1 MTLFYIHSV
10 SKKILAPPT
19 CGCNM
24 LSQLYHTNS
33 GSNTLWLQHAQPT
46 IPHQLRQQH
55 SVAATCSVDYTTPT
69 QAATLSTCSANY
81 ATPTQAATLCDC
93 NMLSQLYHTNSGSN
107 TLWLQHAQPTM
118 PHQLRQQHQHAQPT
132 IPHQLR
138 QQHSVAAT
146 CSVDY
151 TTPTQAATLCGC
163 NMLSQLYH
171 TNSGSNTLWLQ
182 HAQLTIP
189 HQLRQQHSVTAT
201 CSANYTTPT
210 QEATLCDCNMLSQL
224 YHTNSGSNTL

>member
-1 MTLFYIHSV
+1 MPWLTLFYIHSV
-10 SKKILAPPT
+10 SNKILAPPT

-55 SVAATCSVDYTTPT
+55 P
-69 QAATLSTCSANY
+69 
-81 ATPTQAATLCDC
+81 
-93 NMLSQLYHTNSGSN
+93 
-107 TLWLQHAQPTM
+107 
-118 PHQLRQQHQHAQPT
+118 R
-132 IPHQLR
+132 
-138 QQHSVAAT
+138 
-146 CSVDY
+146 
-151 TTPTQAATLCGC
+151 GC

-189 HQLRQQHSVTAT
+189 HQLRQQHSVAAT
-201 CSANYTTPT
+201 CSTNYIFHTNSRSNT
-210 QEATLCDCNMLSQL
+210 MIGQL
-224 YHTNSGSNTL
+224 RYTNSGSNTLWLQHAQPTRYSTQTHAATL